1 MDSGSKLEKAFQL
14 PGKTTRVEAA
24 RTRRKRILRFLYN
37 ERYLTRKGLSSR
49 LEMAL
54 GDVPSW
60 LAFILDMWFICKAF
74 QAAVYQLTHSWK
86 GDRRGF
92 YLRVEGDLSP
102 EMERAIQGAVVE
114 VDPKQVE
121 ITRRLTPAQRAQQ
134 GLSLTNLAHSV
145 VRYRRNLAD

>member
-1 MDSGSKLEKAFQL
+1 
-14 PGKTTRVEAA
+14 
-24 RTRRKRILRFLYN
+24 
-37 ERYLTRKGLSSR
+37 
-49 LEMAL
+49 
-54 GDVPSW
+54 
-60 LAFILDMWFICKAF
+60 MWFICKAF

-134 GLSLTNLAHSV
+134 GLSLTNLVHNV
-145 VRYRRNLAD
+145 VRCRAVTIKNNQI